1 MINKL
6 KNLRPFDP
14 SSYDSIDLDRLVM
27 YATVELKK
35 LGIELSLENIIAGAF
50 ILFPEKFSL
59 IGYPEFPDATRVEKS
74 LWRCKGTKRKWIGGK
89 TPHGYIVTDRTRM
102 IALQTAGQISSP
114 SLRIKRRSTR
124 LRRKESI
131 LREVTDST
139 AYEKYLNGDFDSIS
153 EAEFC
158 YILQC
163 TLDSSKDTLRQNFIS
178 LKQLIEDMDHTEA
191 LKFMKRL
198 EQHFCD
204 FLED

>member
-6 KNLRPFDP
+6 KNLRPFDHT
-14 SSYDSIDLDRLVM
+14 SYDSIDLDRLVM
-27 YATVELKK
+27 YATVELEK

-50 ILFPEKFSL
+50 ILFPKKFSL

-89 TPHGYIVTDRTRM
+89 TPHGYIVMDRTRM
-102 IALQTAGQISSP
+102 IASQAADQLSSP
-114 SLRIKRRSTR
+114 SFQRKKRSTR

-139 AYEKYLNGDFDSIS
+139 AYEKYLNGDSDSIS

-158 YILQC
+158 YVLQC
-163 TLDSSKDTLRQNFIS
+163 TLDSSKDTLRQNLIS
-178 LKQLIEDMDHTEA
+178 LKQLIEDMDHSEV
-191 LKFMKRL
+191 LKFMKWL
-198 EQHFCD
+198 EERFGN
-204 FLED
+204 FLEE